1 MASRQCSDLHLP
13 GSRGGVWL
21 GVRCDA
27 TCQGRD
33 RLARIAV
40 SFSTF
45 SNWDAG
51 PLPCVQV
58 HGGHATRHRP
68 QSFRKDN
75 HHD

>member
-33 RLARIAV
+33 LVLSHRRELFHIFKLRCRAAALRT
-40 SFSTF
+40 S
-45 SNWDAG
+45 
-51 PLPCVQV
+51 PRRPC
-58 HGGHATRHRP
+58 HKAPAAKFPEG
-68 QSFRKDN
+68 QSS
-75 HHD
+75 